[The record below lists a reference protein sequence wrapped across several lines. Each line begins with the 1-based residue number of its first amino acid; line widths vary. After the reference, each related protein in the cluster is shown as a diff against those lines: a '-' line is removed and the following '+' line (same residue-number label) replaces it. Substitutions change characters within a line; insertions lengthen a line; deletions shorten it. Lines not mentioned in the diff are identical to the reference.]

1 MQNCDLTHS
10 GIILS
15 QSPGIGGL
23 FTKVRTATLEWDK
36 TQCGDATNCS
46 YCWTAGKPTARPPDL
61 NQLFKEHFPAS
72 LGPETKLFSC
82 TSSQVGRILH
92 SAGCQGINPN
102 SAIHTAL
109 VSWTAKWVT
118 DSLWCWEFGAVEKS
132 NWLFGPWKRKHSNRT
147 LVNGP
152 WVWMKT
158 SVTWATRA
166 LFFFRHGNMKHQR
179 ERTSGT
185 ECLIVS

>member
-1 MQNCDLTHS
+1 MQLTA
-10 GIILS
+10 LS
-15 QSPGIGGL
+15 AGQQGNPLPGHQ
-23 FTKVRTATLEWDK
+23 T
-36 TQCGDATNCS
+36 S
-46 YCWTAGKPTARPPDL
+46 
-61 NQLFKEHFPAS
+61 
-72 LGPETKLFSC
+72 
-82 TSSQVGRILH
+82 TSSSKSISLPPWDQKRSCSPALPHKWEGFWH
-92 SAGCQGINPN
+92 SAGCHGINPN

-118 DSLWCWEFGAVEKS
+118 DSLREEFCNPSKKKKLCWLWTFAFWCWEFGAVEKS
-132 NWLFGPWKRKHSNRT
+132 NWLFGPWKRKYSNRT

>member
-36 TQCGDATNCS
+36 ILCGDATNCS

-118 DSLWCWEFGAVEKS
+118 DSLREEFCNPSKKKKS
-132 NWLFGPWKRKHSNRT
+132 SVGYEHLPSDAGNLEPWKNPIDCLVPGRGNT
-147 LVNGP
+147 LIE
-152 WVWMKT
+152 
-158 SVTWATRA
+158 
-166 LFFFRHGNMKHQR
+166 H
-179 ERTSGT
+179 
-185 ECLIVS
+185 